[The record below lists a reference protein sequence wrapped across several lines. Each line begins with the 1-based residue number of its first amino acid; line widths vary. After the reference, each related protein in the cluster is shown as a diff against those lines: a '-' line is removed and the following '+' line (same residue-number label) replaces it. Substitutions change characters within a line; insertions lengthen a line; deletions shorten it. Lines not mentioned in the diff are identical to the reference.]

1 MRGTGE
7 TLPQE
12 DEETTTVVAR
22 ILALG
27 VADGKDRM
35 WRKRLAWSVGRAIE
49 KAWFSEMR
57 KPPTKANTVK
67 SNGTG
72 SHCHARYPV
81 SWSKKIDD
89 VIRLHAGCDTPQ
101 LSLALG

>member
-7 TLPQE
+7 TLPQQ
-12 DEETTTVVAR
+12 DDSTTTVVAR
-22 ILALG
+22 ITASG
-27 VADGKDRM
+27 VAIGKDNV

-49 KAWFSEMR
+49 KAWVAETRS
-57 KPPTKANTVK
+57 PPTKANTVK
-67 SNGTG
+67 SNGNG
-72 SHCHARYPV
+72 SHCHARYPI

-89 VIRLHAGCDTPQ
+89 VIKLHAGCDTPQ